1 MSRMDLPEVIEALSQ
16 FDSATVS
23 NAIEAFNTRDRTEGY
38 ASMELRCQF
47 PDLAPMVGYA
57 VTCTADS
64 TTPGPL
70 RRSKLPDFLDL
81 VAAAPQPAVAV
92 IQNVG
97 PDPLRSCFVGDVIS
111 AACRKLGVIGMVTDG
126 GVRDLKGILLN
137 ASGLQ
142 VFAPGVVVSHGSA
155 TIVDVNV
162 PVSICGLDIR
172 PGDLLHGDENGLLKV
187 PHDIAGAVV
196 EQARVVRQKEA
207 EVFELLRSASVTLDE
222 IKSTVGG
229 ADIARHTES

>member
-1 MSRMDLPEVIEALSQ
+1 MRPC
-16 FDSATVS
+16 
-23 NAIEAFNTRDRTEGY
+23 Y

-187 PHDIAGAVV
+187 PRDIAGAVV
-196 EQARVVRQKEA
+196 EQACVVRQKEA
-207 EVFELLRSASVTLDE
+207 EVFEMLRSASVTLDE